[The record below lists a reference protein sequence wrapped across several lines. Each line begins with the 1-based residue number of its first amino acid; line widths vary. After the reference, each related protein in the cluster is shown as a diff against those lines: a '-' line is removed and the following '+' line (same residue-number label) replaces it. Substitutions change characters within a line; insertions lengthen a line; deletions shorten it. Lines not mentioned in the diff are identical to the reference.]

1 MQENKMQ
8 QQWLRNTLG
17 LIMAGLILAGCA
29 SNSTTSDPAPT
40 PGENTETVAPAPIE
54 VVEAPKSVDSMGNP
68 LNPNT
73 GNPLA
78 RTFYFEFDR
87 ATLSASDLA
96 ALELHASFLRGN
108 RDRSV
113 LLEGHCDERGTRE
126 YNLALGERRGDT
138 VASFLTS
145 SGVNR
150 SQIEIV
156 SYGEEKPVDAGHS
169 EGAWQ
174 RNRRAE
180 MIYR

>member
-1 MQENKMQ
+1 MQ

-17 LIMAGLILAGCA
+17 LVLAGLILAGCA
-29 SNSTTSDPAPT
+29 GQTKTNEPAQIPEESTQ
-40 PGENTETVAPAPIE
+40 TEAPAPIE
-54 VVEAPKSVDSMGNP
+54 NVEPPKTVDAMGNP
-68 LNPNT
+68 LDPNT
-73 GNPLA
+73 GNPLS

-96 ALELHASFLRGN
+96 ALELHASFLRDN

-113 LLEGHCDERGTRE
+113 LVEGHCDERGTRE

-138 VASFLTS
+138 VVSFLTN

-150 SQIEIV
+150 SQLEVV

-169 EGAWQ
+169 EGAWH

-180 MIYR
+180 LIYR

>member
-1 MQENKMQ
+1 MQ
-8 QQWLRNTLG
+8 QQWLRNALG
-17 LIMAGLILAGCA
+17 LVLAGIILAGCA
-29 SNSTTSDPAPT
+29 SKKPADVPADPTEGSGPT
-40 PGENTETVAPAPIE
+40 VVTPEPIASAE
-54 VVEAPKSVDSMGNP
+54 EPKLVDGFGNP
-68 LNPNT
+68 LDPNT
-73 GNPLA
+73 GNPLS

-96 ALELHASFLRGN
+96 ALELHASFLRSN

-113 LLEGHCDERGTRE
+113 LIEGNCDERGTRE

-138 VASFLTS
+138 VSSFLTN

-150 SQIEIV
+150 SQIEVV

-169 EGAWQ
+169 EAAWA

>member
-1 MQENKMQ
+1 MQ
-8 QQWLRNTLG
+8 QQWLRNALG
-17 LIMAGLILAGCA
+17 LVLAGFILVGCA
-29 SNSTTSDPAPT
+29 SNSSPEVPADT
-40 PGENTETVAPAPIE
+40 PADTGQTEVTPEPM
-54 VVEAPKSVDSMGNP
+54 EAPDEPRLVDDMGNP
-68 LNPNT
+68 LDPNT
-73 GNPLA
+73 GNPLS

-87 ATLSASDLA
+87 ATLSTSDLA

-108 RDRSV
+108 RDRGI

-138 VASFLTS
+138 VASFLTN

-156 SYGEEKPVDAGHS
+156 SYGEEKPTDAGHT
-169 EGAWQ
+169 ETAWS